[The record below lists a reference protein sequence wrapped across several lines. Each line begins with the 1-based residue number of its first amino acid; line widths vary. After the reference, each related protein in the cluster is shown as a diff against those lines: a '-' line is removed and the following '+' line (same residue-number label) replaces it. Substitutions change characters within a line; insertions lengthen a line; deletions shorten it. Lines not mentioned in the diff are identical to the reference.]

1 MAMESY
7 DSFGRVT
14 SETGEVGVIKY
25 EYNNRG
31 LLSGK
36 ECMFS
41 RSDAAAQSFKTTYS
55 YDNFDRITKVS
66 SPAGEY
72 SYTYDSKGRILT
84 GLPRS
89 ALPLGN
95 TATPTTQ
102 KDGLLLLRCLPLPC
116 PPCVPWLTPMT
127 KPGVFFPRN
136 SLPIRPIR
144 IIR

>member
-72 SYTYDSKGRILT
+72 SYTYDSKGRIASLT
-84 GLPRS
+84 MSSPPVPSVCSVVNSYDQAGRLLSKKFS
-89 ALPLGN
+89 ANSSNSHNSLTTLWGERGH
-95 TATPTTQ
+95 TPTF
-102 KDGLLLLRCLPLPC
+102 DFMR
-116 PPCVPWLTPMT
+116 
-127 KPGVFFPRN
+127 RN
-136 SLPIRPIR
+136 R
-144 IIR
+144 